1 MRTAK
6 AWLCAMALSA
16 TLACAGIA
24 EAAKEPPS
32 GWITLNFV
40 NADINAVINAMSDM
54 TGRTFVVDPRVKGT
68 INITSPRPVAPSVAY
83 EILLA
88 ALRMQGFAAV
98 QTDGVV
104 RILPEVDAKFYAAPT
119 IAKTRRGKVGGEMM
133 TRVFPLR
140 HESAAQ
146 LLAALRPLVGA
157 SGAINADPSTN
168 TLLVTDYADNL
179 GRLEQIIENL
189 DAPSPDQPVLI
200 PLKYASAQE
209 VSDLITRV
217 FVPTTGQGAAGGVF
231 DLLQVG
237 VDNRSNSLIV
247 RGRDR
252 SLIGKVQNLTAS
264 LDVPTP
270 VAGNVH
276 VIYLKNA
283 QAVEVAKTL
292 RNILTADTAALG
304 QAQAQVQAQVP
315 GAQPAKASPSQ
326 ESGPG
331 MIQADAASNALIIT
345 APEAIF
351 NNLKAVVEKLDVRRA
366 QVLVEALIVEMT
378 ANKAAE
384 LGIQWLFLD
393 GVEDGDT
400 SFLGGFGTS
409 SVSDNIATVAANPV
423 LAAQG
428 LNLGVVK
435 GTITLPGIGEIA
447 NLGFLARAL
456 ETNANANILSTPTLL
471 TLDNEEAEISVGSNV
486 PFQTGQYNV
495 EGTANPFTTVERRD
509 VGLILR
515 VKPQISEGG
524 TVRLRIYQEVS
535 KLRPSLDPTLAQTDK
550 RSIDSI
556 VLVDDG
562 QIVVLGGL
570 IEDTV
575 NDTVD
580 KVPVLGD
587 IPLLGRLFRYDSRE
601 HVKTNLMVFLRP
613 VIVRDA
619 AAAAAVTHPRYDYI
633 LGQQKAAAPAHRPP
647 LPDVPAPMLRY
658 DMGLGGPIPA
668 QDKPQP
674 TP

>member
-1 MRTAK
+1 MVLSVSL
-6 AWLCAMALSA
+6 AW
-16 TLACAGIA
+16 AGIA
-24 EAAKEPPS
+24 EAAKEPPA

-68 INITSPRPVAPSVAY
+68 INITSPRPVAPAVAY

-98 QTDGVV
+98 QADGVV
-104 RILPEVDAKFYAAPT
+104 RILPEGDAKFYATPSV
-119 IAKTRRGKVGGEMM
+119 AKTRRGKVGGEMM

-140 HESAAQ
+140 HESATQ
-146 LLAALRPLVGA
+146 LLTALRPLVGA
-157 SGAINADPSTN
+157 SGTINADLGTN
-168 TLLVTDYADNL
+168 TLLVTDYADNI
-179 GRLEQIIENL
+179 GRLEQVIENL
-189 DAPSPDQPVLI
+189 DVPSPDEPVLI
-200 PLKYASAQE
+200 PLKYASAEE
-209 VSDLITRV
+209 VSALVTRV
-217 FVPTTGQGAAGGVF
+217 FTPAAGQGAAGAVL

-252 SLIGKVQNLTAS
+252 SLIGKVQNLAAS

-292 RNILTADTAALG
+292 RNILTADTTALG
-304 QAQAQVQAQVP
+304 QAQAAAQVP
-315 GAQPAKASPSQ
+315 GAQPAKVSPTQ
-326 ESGPG
+326 DSGPG
-331 MIQADAASNALIIT
+331 MIQADPASNALIIT

-351 NNLKAVVEKLDVRRA
+351 NNLKTVVEKLDVRRA

-378 ANKAAE
+378 ADKAAE
-384 LGIQWLFLD
+384 LGIQWLYLD
-393 GVEDGDT
+393 GVDKGDT
-400 SFLGGFGTS
+400 SFIGGFGTS
-409 SVSDNIATVAANPV
+409 NLSDNIAAVAANPA

-428 LNLGVVK
+428 LNLGVVS

-486 PFQTGQYNV
+486 PFQTGQFQV
-495 EGTANPFTTVERRD
+495 EGTATPFTTVERQD
-509 VGLILR
+509 VGLLLR

-524 TVRLRIYQEVS
+524 TVRLKIYQEVS

-550 RSIDSI
+550 RSIASM

-570 IEDTV
+570 IEDQV
-575 NDTVD
+575 RDTED
-580 KVPVLGD
+580 KVPLLGD
-587 IPLLGRLFRYDSRE
+587 IPLLGRLFRYDSRQ

-613 VIVRDA
+613 QILRDA

-633 LGQQKAAAPAHRPP
+633 LGQQKAAVPAHLAP
-647 LPDVPAPMLRY
+647 LPDIPAPMLRY
-658 DMGLGGPIPA
+658 DFGRSGVGPA
-668 QDKPQP
+668 QEKSETAP
-674 TP
+674 

>member
-1 MRTAK
+1 
-6 AWLCAMALSA
+6 MALSA

-252 SLIGKVQNLTAS
+252 SLIGKVQNLAAS